1 MALQYPLTRSSR
13 SLAAIGAISLLVAS
27 GTASV
32 AHASSATPRVAWF
45 HDPISASAR
54 AAEVPV
60 PSKPASYTG
69 AVRHTKATSRTHG
82 GATAV
87 PLSWIAGHALVTP
100 QAVVVP
106 LGGLFGSDNATLT
119 AAGRQAVATLSL
131 SLGRVRA
138 LTCEAYGDYA
148 GNAAH
153 VLSLSRA
160 RAAAMCGLVRTSNPS
175 VATTSVGFG
184 ATTPVV
190 VGGRAADRR
199 ANTRI
204 VFAVTKSSST
214 VSTVITAPKLVSVT
228 AGDRSLGL
236 VFNAPSGA
244 GVYQYQ
250 VSLDAGAHWAALD
263 AIGDDPY
270 TALLTGLTN
279 GVQYKVAVR
288 AVTTAGVTTSSNT
301 VLSTPT
307 PPPPGV
313 PVAVNQGIATPGDTT
328 VDVTFWAPTIDGGSP
343 VTHYELSIDG
353 GAWTTLVTSGSNPFT
368 STVTG
373 LTNGTAYTFVVR
385 AVNDIGPGA
394 PSNARTAIPYT
405 MAGAPTLSSAVR
417 GDSSADITFS
427 APAFDGGR
435 PVTGYEASTDGGTTW
450 ASITTTGTG
459 PFTATL
465 GTLTNGVAYSVAVRA
480 VTVAGP
486 GAASN
491 TMSVTPATT
500 PGAPALSAAT
510 GGVQSVDLTFSA
522 PASDGGDAITGY
534 EVSQD
539 NGSTWQPLSALAGT
553 ATVTGLA
560 DNTSYTFI
568 VHAVNTVGAGPSSGP
583 LSATTATT
591 PDSPTLDSATPGD
604 GQVVLAFSAPTSDG
618 GSAITGYTISDGVT
632 TISATSSPVTFT
644 GLTNGTQY
652 TFSVTATNA
661 VGSSG
666 PSNTIDATPVA
677 VNTLGAP
684 TITSATSYVDAY
696 VHLTFAAPASD
707 GGATITNYE
716 YRLDGGSWVTGYF
729 NPDTSGSNYVYT
741 GCGFGGHSW
750 TVEVRAVNSGG
761 AGPASAPANVTYGY
775 SC

>member
-1 MALQYPLTRSSR
+1 MALPQALTRSSR
-13 SLAAIGAISLLVAS
+13 GLAAAIGAVSLLAAS

-32 AHASSATPRVAWF
+32 AHASSASPRVAWF

-69 AVRHTKATSRTHG
+69 ALRHTKATSRTHG

-87 PLSWIAGHALVTP
+87 PLSWTAGHALVAP

-106 LGGLFGSDNATLT
+106 LDGLFGSDNATLT
-119 AAGRQAVATLSL
+119 AAGRKAVATLSL

-190 VGGRAADRR
+190 IGGRAADRR

-214 VSTVITAPKLVSVT
+214 IATVTSAPKLVSVT

-236 VFNAPSGA
+236 VFTAPSGA

-250 VSLDAGAHWAALD
+250 VSVDGGAHWAALD

-301 VLSTPT
+301 VPSTPT

-313 PVAVNQGIATPGDTT
+313 PVAVNQGIATAGDTT
-328 VDVTFWAPTIDGGSP
+328 ADLTFWAPIIDGGSP
-343 VTHYELSIDG
+343 VTHYELSING

-373 LTNGTAYTFVVR
+373 LTNGTTYTFVVR

-394 PSNARTAIPYT
+394 PSNA
-405 MAGAPTLSSAVR
+405 V
-417 GDSSADITFS
+417 
-427 APAFDGGR
+427 
-435 PVTGYEASTDGGTTW
+435 
-450 ASITTTGTG
+450 
-459 PFTATL
+459 
-465 GTLTNGVAYSVAVRA
+465 
-480 VTVAGP
+480 
-486 GAASN
+486 
-491 TMSVTPATT
+491 SVTPATT

-510 GGVQSVDLTFSA
+510 GRVQSVDLTFSA
-522 PASDGGDAITGY
+522 PASDGGRPITGY
-534 EVSQD
+534 EVSTD
-539 NGSTWQPLSALAGT
+539 NGVTWHALSGSAGT

-583 LSATTATT
+583 MSATTATV
-591 PDSPTLDSATPGD
+591 PG
-604 GQVVLAFSAPTSDG
+604 APAVTG
-618 GSAITGYTISDGVT
+618 ITGWYDNSMYV
-632 TISATSSPVTFT
+632 SYSP
-644 GLTNGTQY
+644 
-652 TFSVTATNA
+652 
-661 VGSSG
+661 
-666 PSNTIDATPVA
+666 
-677 VNTLGAP
+677 
-684 TITSATSYVDAY
+684 
-696 VHLTFAAPASD
+696 PASD
-707 GGATITNYE
+707 GGSTITHYQF
-716 YRLDGGSWVTGYF
+716 RLDGGAWMTGYYDHAGF
-729 NPDTSGSNYVYT
+729 GYDYLQT
-741 GCGFGGHSW
+741 GCGYAGHTW
-750 TVEVRAVNSGG
+750 RVETRAVNAVGP
-761 AGPASAPANVTYGY
+761 GPASAPAYFTYG
-775 SC
+775 SNC

>member
-1 MALQYPLTRSSR
+1 MALQHPLTRSSR
-13 SLAAIGAISLLVAS
+13 GLAAAIGAISLLAAS
-27 GTASV
+27 GAASV
-32 AHASSATPRVAWF
+32 AHASSATPRVSWF

-69 AVRHTKATSRTHG
+69 AVRHTKATSRTHA

-87 PLSWIAGHALVTP
+87 PLSWTAGHALVTP

-106 LGGLFGSDNATLT
+106 LDGLFGSDNATLT
-119 AAGRQAVATLSL
+119 AAGRKAVATLSL

-160 RAAAMCGLVRTSNPS
+160 RAAAMCGLIRTSNPS

-184 ATTPVV
+184 ATTPVI

-250 VSLDAGAHWAALD
+250 VSLDGGAHWAALD

-328 VDVTFWAPTIDGGSP
+328 VDLTFWAPIIDGGSP
-343 VTHYELSIDG
+343 VTHYELSING

-373 LTNGTAYTFVVR
+373 LTNGTPYTFVVR

-394 PSNARTAIPYT
+394 PSNA
-405 MAGAPTLSSAVR
+405 V
-417 GDSSADITFS
+417 
-427 APAFDGGR
+427 
-435 PVTGYEASTDGGTTW
+435 
-450 ASITTTGTG
+450 
-459 PFTATL
+459 
-465 GTLTNGVAYSVAVRA
+465 
-480 VTVAGP
+480 
-486 GAASN
+486 
-491 TMSVTPATT
+491 SVTPVTT

-583 LSATTATT
+583 MSATTATVPGAPAVT
-591 PDSPTLDSATPGD
+591 GITGWYDSAMY
-604 GQVVLAFSAPTSDG
+604 VA
-618 GSAITGYTISDGVT
+618 Y
-632 TISATSSPVTFT
+632 SP
-644 GLTNGTQY
+644 
-652 TFSVTATNA
+652 
-661 VGSSG
+661 
-666 PSNTIDATPVA
+666 
-677 VNTLGAP
+677 
-684 TITSATSYVDAY
+684 
-696 VHLTFAAPASD
+696 PASD
-707 GGATITNYE
+707 GGSTITHYQF
-716 YRLDGGSWVTGYF
+716 RLDGGAWMTGYYD
-729 NPDTSGSNYVYT
+729 NPGFGYDYLQT
-741 GCGFGGHSW
+741 GCGYGGHTW
-750 TVEVRAVNSGG
+750 TVETRAVNAVGP
-761 AGPASAPANVTYGY
+761 GPASAPANFTYGY
-775 SC
+775 NC

>member
-1 MALQYPLTRSSR
+1 MALQHRLTRSSR
-13 SLAAIGAISLLVAS
+13 GLAAAIGAISLLAAS

-32 AHASSATPRVAWF
+32 ANASPATPRVAWF

-60 PSKPASYTG
+60 PSTPASYTG

-87 PLSWIAGHALVTP
+87 PLSWTAGHALVTP

-106 LGGLFGSDNATLT
+106 LDGLFGSDNATLT

-148 GNAAH
+148 GSAAH

-214 VSTVITAPKLVSVT
+214 VSTVITAPKLMSVT

-250 VSLDAGAHWAALD
+250 VSLDGGAHWAALD

-270 TALLTGLTN
+270 TALLTGLAN

-288 AVTTAGVTTSSNT
+288 AVTAAGVTTSSNT

-328 VDVTFWAPTIDGGSP
+328 ADLTFWAPIIDGGSP
-343 VTHYELSIDG
+343 ITHYELSTNG

-394 PSNARTAIPYT
+394 PSNARTVTPYT
-405 MAGAPTLSSAVR
+405 LAGAPTLSTAVR
-417 GDSSADITFS
+417 GDSSADITFT

-435 PVTGYEASTDGGTTW
+435 PISGYEASTDGGATW
-450 ASITTTGTG
+450 APITTTGTG
-459 PFTATL
+459 PLAATL
-465 GTLTNGVAYSVAVRA
+465 IGLANGTTYVVAVHA
-480 VTVAGP
+480 ITAAGP

-491 TMSVTPATT
+491 PLSVTPATT
-500 PGAPALSAAT
+500 PGVPTLSAAT

-539 NGSTWQPLSALAGT
+539 NGANWQPLSALAGT
-553 ATVTGLA
+553 ASVTGLA

-568 VHAVNTVGAGPSSGP
+568 VHAVNTMGAGPASGP
-583 LSATTATT
+583 MSATTATVPGAPAVAGIT
-591 PDSPTLDSATPGD
+591 GWYDSAMY
-604 GQVVLAFSAPTSDG
+604 V
-618 GSAITGYTISDGVT
+618 GY
-632 TISATSSPVTFT
+632 SP
-644 GLTNGTQY
+644 
-652 TFSVTATNA
+652 
-661 VGSSG
+661 
-666 PSNTIDATPVA
+666 
-677 VNTLGAP
+677 
-684 TITSATSYVDAY
+684 
-696 VHLTFAAPASD
+696 PASD
-707 GGATITNYE
+707 GGSTITHYQF
-716 YRLDGGSWVTGYF
+716 RLDGGAWIRGLYDAPGFGY
-729 NPDTSGSNYVYT
+729 DYLQT
-741 GCGFGGHSW
+741 GCGHWGHTW
-750 TVEVRAVNSGG
+750 TVETRAVNAVGP
-761 AGPASAPANVTYGY
+761 GPASAPAYFTYGY
-775 SC
+775 HC